1 MLSLYII
8 MDQQQQQPRERNETT
23 NNLSQPNT
31 ELSLKFTES
40 GGLSNRYLL
49 ISYNSK
55 TKTITSSTDISG
67 SNLKHKQLSE
77 SNERGL
83 RDAIS
88 TNEFFNTKTDYPPEK
103 EDESLI
109 AYTLAIT
116 MGDTVH
122 TTAWTNESK
131 GIPECVKEIVS
142 EIKRIISEEKI
153 I

>member
-1 MLSLYII
+1 
-8 MDQQQQQPRERNETT
+8 MDQQQQPPRERNETT

-67 SNLKHKQLSE
+67 SNLRHKQLSE

-83 RDAIS
+83 REAIR
-88 TNEFFNTKTDYPPEK
+88 TNEFFNTRTDYPPEK

>member
-1 MLSLYII
+1 
-8 MDQQQQQPRERNETT
+8 MDQQQPPRERNETT
-23 NNLSQPNT
+23 NNLIQPKT

-40 GGLSNRYLL
+40 GGLSSRYLL

-83 RDAIS
+83 RDLIS

-109 AYTLAIT
+109 AYTLAVTI
-116 MGDTVH
+116 GDTVH

>member
-1 MLSLYII
+1 
-8 MDQQQQQPRERNETT
+8 MDQQQQPPRERNETT

-31 ELSLKFTES
+31 ELSHKFTES
-40 GGLSNRYLL
+40 GGLSSRYLL

-83 RDAIS
+83 RDAIR

-103 EDESLI
+103 EEESLI
-109 AYTLAIT
+109 AYTLAILCIQQHGL
-116 MGDTVH
+116 M
-122 TTAWTNESK
+122 NPK
-131 GIPECVKEIVS
+131 GYQSV
-142 EIKRIISEEKI
+142 
-153 I
+153 

>member
-1 MLSLYII
+1 MLSLYIT
-8 MDQQQQQPRERNETT
+8 MDQQQPPRERIETA
-23 NNLSQPNT
+23 NNSSQPNT
-31 ELSLKFTES
+31 EFSLKFTES

-55 TKTITSSTDISG
+55 TKTITSSADISG
-67 SNLKHKQLSE
+67 SNVKHKELSE

-83 RDAIS
+83 IEVIS
-88 TNEFFNTKTDYPPEK
+88 TNEFFSTRTDYPPEK

-116 MGDTVH
+116 RGDTVH

-142 EIKRIISEEKI
+142 EIKKIVSEEKI

>member
-1 MLSLYII
+1 
-8 MDQQQQQPRERNETT
+8 MDQQQPPRERNETT

-40 GGLSNRYLL
+40 GGLSNHYLL
-49 ISYNSK
+49 FTYNSK

-83 RDAIS
+83 REAIG
-88 TNEFFNTKTDYPPEK
+88 TNEFFNTRTDYPPEK

-122 TTAWTNESK
+122 ATAWTNESK